1 MSDHARVAYA
11 AVSDTLAG
19 ATALPRA
26 AFADPQVFAAEQAGV
41 FRAGWIPVARE
52 SDLAEAGAYRS
63 VDIGGAPLVVT
74 RDAAGEIHVLS
85 RICRHRGMPVVEGS
99 GVAKALTCPYHLW
112 RYGLDGKLAAAPAM
126 ERSEVFD
133 REDCDLPAI
142 ATARWNGWI
151 FANIDGK
158 APPLEPQIA
167 PLTARVA
174 AFAPQAM
181 VTVDTISLESPWN
194 WKLMVENFMESY
206 HHIGP
211 HIGSLQQSNP
221 GLGTYESDGADL
233 FTILENPPAEGDH
246 HGFVVAAIFPTTLL
260 FFSEGTPLG
269 TWYELDSIEHGRFRL
284 NIHLLASPDL
294 AAIPEFVAGFRAQ
307 ALAIHDEDIPV
318 CEGAQKGV
326 TSPLYIPGPLSH
338 LEASVWRLHRF
349 LKMSFEA

>member
-194 WKLMVENFMESY
+194 WKLMVENFG
-206 HHIGP
+206 I
-211 HIGSLQQSNP
+211 
-221 GLGTYESDGADL
+221 
-233 FTILENPPAEGDH
+233 
-246 HGFVVAAIFPTTLL
+246 
-260 FFSEGTPLG
+260 
-269 TWYELDSIEHGRFRL
+269 R
-284 NIHLLASPDL
+284 
-294 AAIPEFVAGFRAQ
+294 
-307 ALAIHDEDIPV
+307 
-318 CEGAQKGV
+318 
-326 TSPLYIPGPLSH
+326 
-338 LEASVWRLHRF
+338 
-349 LKMSFEA
+349 